1 ILSIRSIPEE
11 SYSAKRVHHRKGRT
25 PILLV
30 YFSLIEDA
38 EFVLRCFYDYQF
50 NLGNE
55 CTFRVV
61 KQKTYEE
68 RELDRRTQN
77 VVNMERARGGDWRR
91 RDGGNIL
98 IVNSDGRRTTINL
111 RDLEDEARRRRY

>member
-1 ILSIRSIPEE
+1 M
-11 SYSAKRVHHRKGRT
+11 
-25 PILLV
+25 LLV

-38 EFVLRCFYDYQF
+38 EFVLRCFHDYHS
-50 NLGNE
+50 NLGDE

-68 RELDRRTQN
+68 RELDRKTQN

-98 IVNSDGRRTTINL
+98 IVSSDGRRTTVNL
-111 RDLEDEARRRRY
+111 RDLENEARKRYF